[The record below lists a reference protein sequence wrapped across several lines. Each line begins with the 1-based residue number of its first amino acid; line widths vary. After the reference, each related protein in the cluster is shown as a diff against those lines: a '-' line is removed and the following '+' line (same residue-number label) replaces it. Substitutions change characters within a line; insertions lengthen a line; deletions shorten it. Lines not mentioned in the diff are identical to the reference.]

1 MFKKALIFISVM
13 TIAAVAWAQDIT
25 VSASVTANKISL
37 KDAGQLTLT
46 VSGVKDNIDAPTLP
60 KVDGLDIQYLGPST
74 QITIV
79 NGQYSSQRSFIYNLF
94 PSKTG
99 QVQIPSIKITVNGQD
114 FNTEPINLEVVDGPA
129 AQNTSSDQAPA
140 ENLSDKIFLVLASTK
155 SQVYMGEKI
164 PIIMKLFVSGVQV
177 RNIEFPQ
184 MDKTGFQ
191 MEDVGQPQ
199 QYAQT
204 VNGVQYNVV
213 DFRTFIY
220 PTRTGELEIG
230 PAQMQVNL
238 LYKTKERG
246 NPFGNNVFNDDFFGG
261 MFDSYQ
267 VRPVMVKSQPLK
279 LTVQD
284 LPSESKP
291 ADFSGAVGQLD
302 FTASIS
308 PTDVKVGDP
317 VTLKMKVSGSANFKS
332 IQMPTFNDSRFKT
345 YEPQIKDEGNAKT
358 LEQVIIPTTEQIVE
372 IPALTFSYFDALD
385 GQYKTLSQGP
395 FSLKVSPPAQG
406 EEFKAVG
413 FSDLPQTQSVQV
425 GQIDYVEKYIKTP
438 AVQLLELVKT
448 LRFWLVVIGI
458 ALLLGGWFAWRR
470 FQDRLNKDTAY
481 ARRLNAGRNAKQG
494 LAQAEKILKTGNAP
508 DFYAALNK
516 TLHTYI
522 KDKSL
527 NENDVS
533 GLKTIFE
540 RGDMVRFAGG
550 QVDPTQMRQDLD
562 AARTIIK

>member
-1 MFKKALIFISVM
+1 MFKKAFIFLSVM
-13 TIAAVAWAQDIT
+13 IVAAMAWAQDIT

-37 KDAGQLTLT
+37 KDASQLTLT

-60 KVDGLDIQYLGPST
+60 KIDGLDIQYLGPST

-79 NGQYSSQRSFIYNLF
+79 NGQYSSQRSFIYNIF

-99 QVQIPSIKITVNGQD
+99 QVQIPSIKMTVNGKD

-129 AQNTSSDQAPA
+129 AQNASSDQAPA

-220 PTRTGELEIG
+220 PTRKGELEIG

-238 LYKTKERG
+238 LYKTQDRS
-246 NPFGNNVFNDDFFGG
+246 NDFFGA

-284 LPSESKP
+284 LPAESKP

-308 PTDVKVGDP
+308 PADVIVGDP

-332 IQMPTFNDSRFKT
+332 IQMPVFNDSRFKT

-372 IPALTFSYFDALD
+372 IPSMTFSYFDALD

-395 FSLKVSPPAQG
+395 FPLKVSPLAQG

-425 GQIDYVEKYIKTP
+425 GQVDYVEKYIKTP
-438 AVQLLELVKT
+438 AMQLLGLFKT
-448 LRFWLVVIGI
+448 LRFWLIVLGV
-458 ALLLGGWFAWRR
+458 ALVWGAWFAWRR

-494 LAQAEKILKTGNAP
+494 LSQAEKILKTGNAA
-508 DFYAALNK
+508 DFYAALDK
-516 TLHTYI
+516 TLHTYV
-522 KDKSL
+522 KDKNL
-527 NENDVS
+527 NENDVP
-533 GLKTIFE
+533 GLKAIFE
-540 RGDMVRFAGG
+540 RADMVRFAGG
-550 QVDPTQMRQDLD
+550 QVDPKQMRQDLIY
-562 AARTIIK
+562 ARTIIK